1 MSDDIETIPRRER
14 MAKALRGRTR
24 GEAIKAALMLADQL
38 DTAEEIVAAA
48 CAVGQG
54 VDRHRQTLFLAITTA
69 LRGLETAGQFHVA
82 GGDEAL
88 ANELRDNALD
98 LLREAVVAGCP
109 PAVWAIK
116 EKLQ

>member
-1 MSDDIETIPRRER
+1 
-14 MAKALRGRTR
+14 
-24 GEAIKAALMLADQL
+24 
-38 DTAEEIVAAA
+38 
-48 CAVGQG
+48 
-54 VDRHRQTLFLAITTA
+54 

-98 LLREAVVAGCP
+98 LLREAVVAGCT